1 VTNSTE
7 LPSDFFTNLLAED
20 DVKATSLRELYIQEL
35 KDLYDA
41 ENQITKALPKMMKE
55 SSSDELRSALEEHL
69 EVTKEQAR
77 RIEQIF
83 SNMGERL
90 KAEKCK
96 GVEGVIKEGSELLKE
111 AEDEDVR
118 DAGIIA
124 SAQKV
129 EHYEIASYGT
139 VRTYAQLLGE
149 DEAARLLQ
157 QTLEEEKEA
166 DQKLNGLAE
175 EINVEAGGEE
185 VEERP
190 ARRSA
195 SRTSGRRTGGR
206 SRRAA

>member
-1 VTNSTE
+1 
-7 LPSDFFTNLLAED
+7 
-20 DVKATSLRELYIQEL
+20 VKATTLRELYVQEL

-55 SSSDELRSALEEHL
+55 ASSDELRSALEEHL
-69 EVTKEQAR
+69 EITKEQAR

-83 SNMGERL
+83 ENMGERL

-96 GVEGVIKEGSELLKE
+96 GMQGVIAEGSELLKE
-111 AEDEDVR
+111 ADDDDVR

-149 DEAARLLQ
+149 EEAVQLLQ
-157 QTLEEEKEA
+157 QTLDEEKEA
-166 DQKLNGLAE
+166 DQKLNALAE
-175 EINVEAGGEE
+175 DINVEATSGEGEE
-185 VEERP
+185 EEEQVGS
-190 ARRSA
+190 RRSSSKSS
-195 SRTSGRRTGGR
+195 SRRSNGRG
-206 SRRAA
+206 RRAA